1 MGIVTSIGGLFS
13 PRIKK
18 YQRSI
23 KNLEKQR
30 AANMVANANRALQ
43 FREQEDP
50 REQAHMKQSMFARG
64 LGKSTIHDQDKAR
77 LDMIQSQRNQRLK
90 EAQTYAYAYKKMIR
104 RKHDYE
110 KVNKYM
116 QIIDSIISIAAGAGG
131 GPSQDPNYTGN
142 GDYGGG
148 GGGGYG
154 GGGDYS
160 GGYDYYY
167 KSPGQG

>member
-23 KNLEKQR
+23 KHLEKQR
-30 AANMVANANRALQ
+30 AEMMVNNANRAIG
-43 FREQEDP
+43 FRETEDP
-50 REQAHMKQSMFARG
+50 RERAHLKQSMFARG
-64 LGKSTIHDQDKAR
+64 LGKSTISDQDTAR
-77 LDMIQSQRNQRLK
+77 LEVIQRHRNERLK

-110 KVNKYM
+110 KVNKYA
-116 QIIDSIISIAAGAGG
+116 QILDSLVSVFAGAGG
-131 GPSQDPNYTGN
+131 GPSGDANYSG
-142 GDYGGG
+142 GDMGG

-154 GGGDYS
+154 GGDYS
-160 GGYDYYY
+160 GGYNYYNY
-167 KSPGQG
+167 SPGQG